1 MHTHENE
8 EIAPCDT
15 QGKFFDD
22 LGRIGLLPNSMVGTN
37 PEIND
42 DAVFSILQFGAIIP
56 PLSPWKGIHRFIP
69 GYQYQGTKMV
79 GPVELP
85 QHQDISILNPEQQAD
100 EVEQL
105 LDKILKKN
113 IGDNEEDPVL
123 LFSGGVDSGLIAS
136 RLAALGYRN
145 SLLIN
150 FSFGD
155 DDLES
160 KLAEEMASEL
170 GLPFMRVLD
179 QDNPSSCLSCLDNPG
194 KIYPQP
200 FGDYSTAPTS
210 NLAQSVI
217 KYLSNQKRLIIDG
230 TGADGA
236 FGMTAKTREWKK
248 VSRVPVIARKAV
260 SLAYGRMLW
269 HHQGRFERVARILR
283 RSIQMPLLSSILAQN
298 PLATTFYGMTSRHLV
313 DDLLEA
319 WIGGWAGE
327 IPSTRVV
334 AADLALTCT
343 NIFAQKAQPIFELA
357 GHKMLYPF
365 LENEIISMAL
375 RSTPHWQMEEPKA
388 PLKQALSRRI
398 PRNMVYRP
406 KSGFIDP
413 KGEFFFS
420 AEFIDYLRSAAEST
434 SPIAHMLE
442 RKPLLKACDLLVQ
455 KKELPPQTL
464 NFLWAVV
471 FTDRWYRT
479 A

>member
-1 MHTHENE
+1 MNITHPHKY

-15 QGKFFDD
+15 QGQFFDD
-22 LGRIGLLPNSMVGTN
+22 LGRTGLSPNSMVGTN

-42 DAVFSILQFGAIIP
+42 AAVFSILQFGAIIP

-69 GYQYQGTKMV
+69 GYQYQGTKMA
-79 GPVELP
+79 GPVELGL
-85 QHQDISILNPEQQAD
+85 HQDISILNPEQQAD

-105 LDKILKKN
+105 LDKILREN

-123 LFSGGVDSGLIAS
+123 LFSGGVDSGIIAS

-155 DDLES
+155 NDPES
-160 KLAEEMASEL
+160 KLAEEMAGEL
-170 GLPFMRVLD
+170 GLPFVRVLG
-179 QDNPSSCLSCLDNPG
+179 QDRPSSCLDNPG

-200 FGDYSTAPTS
+200 FGDYSTVPAS
-210 NLAQSVI
+210 DLAQSVVQ
-217 KYLSNQKRLIIDG
+217 YLSNQNRLIIDG

-236 FGMTAKTREWKK
+236 FGMTAKIREWNK
-248 VSRVPVIARKAV
+248 VSRVPVIARKAA
-260 SLAYGRMLW
+260 SLAYGKMLW
-269 HHQGRFERVARILR
+269 HHKGRFERVARILS
-283 RSIQMPLLSSILAQN
+283 RSIQMPLLPAILAQN
-298 PLATTFYGMTSRHLV
+298 PLATNFYGKDSRHLV
-313 DDLLEA
+313 DDLLES

-327 IPSTRVV
+327 LPSTRTV

-343 NIFAQKAQPIFELA
+343 NIFAQKAKPIFELA

-365 LENEIISMAL
+365 LENDMISMAL
-375 RSTPHWQMEEPKA
+375 HSTPHWQMEEPKA
-388 PLKQALSRRI
+388 PLKQSLSRSI

-406 KSGFIDP
+406 KSGFVDP
-413 KGEFFFS
+413 KEEVFFS
-420 AEFIDYLRSAAEST
+420 AEFIDYLRSAAGPT

-442 RKPLLKACDLLVQ
+442 PKPLLKACDLLAQ